1 MEELGELAAS
11 AGTVVVDRVFQT
23 RDGPEAATLI
33 GAGKVRELA
42 ALAASMRA
50 DVVLFDH
57 DLTPTQQRN
66 LEDQLGIKV
75 LDRTQLILDIFARRE
90 RTREGRLQVELGRL
104 TYTLPRITR
113 HAAGMSRSLDGA
125 GTRPRP

>member
-1 MEELGELAAS
+1 LSIGELQGSAERAILAGVEWKRRRPGRNSPSSSTNLHDEAEESLEELGELAAS
-11 AGTVVVDRVFQT
+11 AGAVVVDRAFQT

-42 ALAASMRA
+42 ALAASTRA

-66 LEDQLGIKV
+66 L
-75 LDRTQLILDIFARRE
+75 
-90 RTREGRLQVELGRL
+90 
-104 TYTLPRITR
+104 
-113 HAAGMSRSLDGA
+113 
-125 GTRPRP
+125 